1 MGALQ
6 RGRTSLVIPKKKPI
20 DELMKSR
27 NMVINIHPTKKKI
40 LKIIKNKLQKALS
53 PNLPEDLAISFY
65 LQSHKLIFAVYQL
78 TNIQGTMKFDSSQAE
93 CSVPWLNDVLVL
105 FTVALQLCQQLK
117 DKVIF
122 NNQLFFL

>member
-1 MGALQ
+1 M
-6 RGRTSLVIPKKKPI
+6 
-20 DELMKSR
+20 
-27 NMVINIHPTKKKI
+27 
-40 LKIIKNKLQKALS
+40 
-53 PNLPEDLAISFY
+53 PEDLAISFY

-78 TNIQGTMKFDSSQAE
+78 TNIQGTMRYDSSQAE

-122 NNQLFFL
+122 FNQIFIYKLIF